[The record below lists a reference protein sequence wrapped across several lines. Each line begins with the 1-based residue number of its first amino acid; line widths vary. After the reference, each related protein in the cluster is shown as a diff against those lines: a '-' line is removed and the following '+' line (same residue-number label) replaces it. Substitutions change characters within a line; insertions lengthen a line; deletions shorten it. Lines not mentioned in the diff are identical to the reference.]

1 LLVVL
6 QRGPIPTDCA
16 ARWRQDY
23 AARCY
28 AGNTSIDLVYRA
40 AKAQEPIGPFYEDL
54 VAPISNKYPVF
65 LTGKAKEL
73 SYFEEPMSRTL
84 YYFSGSSLVHQVPV
98 LNGKVAPDLVL
109 PSHLSLSLLTQTQDI
124 DEGELGG
131 SLALVDTQ
139 AYFILYPKF
148 KQIVNVS
155 DGNARILGLAMQAMH
170 DMHSMVLSEAA
181 GKRSNSTTEYGGRK
195 QFTSSNLALDA
206 HAKSNKRIRPLGERG
221 YKNKKN

>member
-6 QRGPIPTDCA
+6 QRAPIPTDCA
-16 ARWRQDY
+16 ARWRRDY

-84 YYFSGSSLVHQVPV
+84 YYFSGSSFVHQVPV
-98 LNGKVAPDLVL
+98 LDGKVAPGDLVL
-109 PSHLSLSLLTQTQDI
+109 PSHLSLSLLTQTQVI
-124 DEGELGG
+124 DEGKLGG
-131 SLALVDTQ
+131 GSLVDTQ

-155 DGNARILGLAMQAMH
+155 DGNARILGLAMQAMR
-170 DMHSMVLSEAA
+170 DMQSMVLSEAA
-181 GKRSNSTTEYGGRK
+181 GKRSNSTTDNGGRK
-195 QFTSSNLALDA
+195 RFTSSNLALDA